1 MSCCPIGTPQKYCQE
16 NYLSCTHNDPAQRGD
31 YGVVPTYLE
40 PGPDYYA
47 PTGHYQSGGRAHGG
61 PDHVNW
67 CERERER
74 ERTRERERETE
85 TDRERQIEREGE
97 RETERDR
104 EQVLYM
110 LHVRL
115 SQESNL
121 MTCCTMTLISFT
133 FSLCHARALSC
144 PSRSFF
150 QVPRHPRSLQGPLPV
165 ETVRVCRYS
174 SGEPRR
180 FVGLETVAGNHE
192 GSWVLSHM
200 VAIPVKV

>member
-85 TDRERQIEREGE
+85 TDRERQRE

-104 EQVLYM
+104 ERQRASALHASCATFTGKQSNDLLHNDTVFLHFLSVSRARVVLS
-110 LHVRL
+110 L
-115 SQESNL
+115 SLVLPGAAPPS
-121 MTCCTMTLISFT
+121 IV
-133 FSLCHARALSC
+133 ARATA
-144 PSRSFF
+144 SRNC
-150 QVPRHPRSLQGPLPV
+150 QSL
-165 ETVRVCRYS
+165 
-174 SGEPRR
+174 
-180 FVGLETVAGNHE
+180 
-192 GSWVLSHM
+192 
-200 VAIPVKV
+200 